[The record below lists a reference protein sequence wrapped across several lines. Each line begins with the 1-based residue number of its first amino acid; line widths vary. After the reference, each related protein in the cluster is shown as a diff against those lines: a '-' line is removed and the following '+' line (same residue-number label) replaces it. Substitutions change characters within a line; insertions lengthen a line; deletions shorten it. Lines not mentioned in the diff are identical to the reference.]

1 MYTILVLKKDLS
13 IPHREAVKEFSDLFN
28 NKQKINYEVKM
39 RYMSA
44 SYNAQNNNLIK
55 AKKDFMFVLK
65 NGSFSLKLRSLI
77 KIIITMFKKT
87 KS

>member
-1 MYTILVLKKDLS
+1 
-13 IPHREAVKEFSDLFN
+13 
-28 NKQKINYEVKM
+28 M